1 MRRSARI
8 VNVSQQGPDDLERRR
23 ERLLDRVLRAR
34 GRIEITRAVNDYV
47 AEGFELPEEQGCQMQ
62 LLEHNDEA
70 RVRAAL
76 EVIEGLVN
84 GQPIA
89 QATLLENRL
98 RRLEEYADEPATRDA
113 AASLRRRLR
122 ERTDQPSVVRH
133 VIRANR

>member
-1 MRRSARI
+1 
-8 VNVSQQGPDDLERRR
+8 
-23 ERLLDRVLRAR
+23 
-34 GRIEITRAVNDYV
+34 
-47 AEGFELPEEQGCQMQ
+47 MQ